1 MKVVAISG
9 GIGGAKLALGL
20 YHILDKNELT
30 VICNT
35 GDDIELFGL
44 HISPD
49 VDIVMYTLA
58 GSVDPEKGWG
68 YANDSFAFLSTL
80 ANVYKQPSWFSLGDR
95 DIATHILRTKYLK
108 QGMRLSEVT
117 RELCQLIELDD
128 VTLIPMTDDSITT
141 YVRIS
146 DGSLIHFEEF
156 FVKLGCEEGIKEIQY
171 TGAERA
177 APAKGVVESIA
188 EADLV
193 VVCPSNPIA
202 SIGPILSIKK
212 ISRALL
218 NAKCPVVAVSPLVG
232 GEAIKGPTVAFM
244 KALGLEPTALGVAKH
259 YHDFLSHYILDK
271 VDEDFESEIQKLGLE
286 TIVTNTIMQ
295 TFDDKKDLAK
305 SVLSIVR

>member
-95 DIATHILRTKYLK
+95 DIATHVLRTNYLK

>member
-1 MKVVAISG
+1 MKVVALSG
-9 GIGGAKLALGL
+9 GIGGTKLALGL

-95 DIATHILRTKYLK
+95 DIATHVLRTNYLK

-128 VTLIPMTDDSITT
+128 VTLIPMTDDSIAT

-271 VDEDFESEIQKLGLE
+271 VDEDLESEIQKLGLE

>member
-1 MKVVAISG
+1 MKVVALSG

-95 DIATHILRTKYLK
+95 DIATHVLRTNYLK

-128 VTLIPMTDDSITT
+128 VTLIPMTDDSIAT

-271 VDEDFESEIQKLGLE
+271 VDEDLESEIQKLGLE